1 MRKGRVMFGRSI
13 AMASVS
19 LVLAACSSTPT
30 VSVVEAPPADPVTGG
45 PVQMEFSLSSGRYHC
60 DAGQIVDVFRDAE
73 DRNRINVGWHGEL
86 VALARNPSASGLPR
100 YESTSRGLVWIDLP
114 WKSVL
119 LDDRRGKPLASDCK
133 PV

>member
-1 MRKGRVMFGRSI
+1 MFGKWI
-13 AMASVS
+13 AVVSVS
-19 LVLAACSSTPT
+19 LGLAACSSTPT
-30 VSVVEAPPADPVTGG
+30 VSVVEAPPADPVTGA
-45 PVQMEFSLSSGRYHC
+45 PVQMDFVLSSGRYHC
-60 DAGQIVDVFRDAE
+60 DAGQYVDVFRDV
-73 DRNRINVGWHGEL
+73 DDHNRINVGWQGEL

-100 YESTSRGLVWIDLP
+100 YESATSALVWIDLP

>member
-1 MRKGRVMFGRSI
+1 MFGKGI
-13 AMASVS
+13 AVVCVC
-19 LVLAACSSTPT
+19 LGLAACSSTPT
-30 VSVVEAPPADPVTGG
+30 VSVVEAPPADPVTGA
-45 PVQMEFSLSSGRYHC
+45 PVQMDFVLSSGRYHC

-86 VALARNPSASGLPR
+86 VSLARNPSASGLPR
-100 YESTSRGLVWIDLP
+100 YESPSSALVWIDLP

-133 PV
+133 PA